1 MQGFLD
7 TQQYE
12 KLKAEVFNL
21 TELVDQE
28 KWAEATDAWGNLENA
43 ISTYAG
49 GVDFYNIL
57 TVRSNQ
63 QILTSNLVQPAGS
76 FKIYLSLTDQ
86 TELFAVLASD
96 ESIMNTL
103 VGPALNLTQ
112 KWGLQSDQ
120 VFTALT
126 EDFMKPVTEVVERL
140 LNETDITVAV
150 YNGQLDLIVDTPGI
164 FSITI

>member
-1 MQGFLD
+1 
-7 TQQYE
+7 
-12 KLKAEVFNL
+12 
-21 TELVDQE
+21 
-28 KWAEATDAWGNLENA
+28 
-43 ISTYAG
+43 
-49 GVDFYNIL
+49 
-57 TVRSNQ
+57 
-63 QILTSNLVQPAGS
+63 
-76 FKIYLSLTDQ
+76 
-86 TELFAVLASD
+86 
-96 ESIMNTL
+96 MNTL

-120 VFTALT
+120 VFIALT

>member
-1 MQGFLD
+1 
-7 TQQYE
+7 
-12 KLKAEVFNL
+12 
-21 TELVDQE
+21 
-28 KWAEATDAWGNLENA
+28 
-43 ISTYAG
+43 
-49 GVDFYNIL
+49 
-57 TVRSNQ
+57 
-63 QILTSNLVQPAGS
+63 
-76 FKIYLSLTDQ
+76 
-86 TELFAVLASD
+86 
-96 ESIMNTL
+96 MNTL

-164 FSITI
+164 FSITIWIFIITRVVAGTIEWVDRLRFEEKSSWTSAMKEPFTVDGVYEGFEKTAGNLQFYWVLRAGHMV